1 MDSNA
6 VMVLTGFLWVL
17 LVLDTTFL
25 GVLAFDVLKEWWR
38 ENHE

>member
-17 LVLDTTFL
+17 LVLDTAFL
-25 GVLAFDVLKEWWR
+25 GVLAWGVIRDWR
-38 ENHE
+38 RDRHE